1 MANVIHN
8 EAPVT
13 AKQIACATNSN
24 PDLSQ
29 IKFCVMSGDWTSP
42 PEGAKPYL
50 IRKDMLSIFADCLL
64 WGSRVIIPPKLCGKI
79 ISELHNA
86 HPGIVTMKA
95 IA

>member
-1 MANVIHN
+1 MAHVIHD

-13 AKQIACATNSN
+13 TKQIACDTNSN

-29 IKFCVMSGDWTSP
+29 IKHSVMSGDWASP

-50 IRKDMLSIFADCLL
+50 IQKDGLYIDADCLL
-64 WGSRVIIPPKLCGKI
+64 WGSRVIIAPKLRGEI

-86 HPGIVTMKA
+86 HPGRVTMKA
-95 IA
+95 TA